1 MNPQLLWLIPI
12 FPFAGFLINGLLGR
26 KIPRAVVSTLALTAT
41 LLPALLVTKLW
52 MAMTAAGGPLT
63 LSVSSVPWIA
73 VSGFHVDFAFTVDH
87 LTLIMLGVVTGVGF
101 LIHVYSV
108 GYMAHEEGYWR
119 FFSYLNLFM
128 FFMLVLVLA
137 SSFLLLFVGWE
148 GVGLA
153 SYLLI
158 GFYFKKD
165 SAANAGKKA
174 FIVNRIGD
182 FGFLLALFL
191 LVAHYGTLSFD
202 AIFAKI
208 AASPLSGGFYT
219 AVALLLVLGA
229 TGKSAQIPLYVW
241 LPDAMEGP
249 TPVSAL
255 IHAATMVTA
264 GVYMVARCHVLFN
277 HSPLALT
284 VVAVVGAL
292 TALYAATMG
301 IVQHD
306 IKRVLAYSTV
316 SQLGYMFLA
325 CGVGAYSAGIFHLMT
340 HAFFKGLLFL
350 AAGSVIHSLSG
361 EQDMRFMGGLWKKIP
376 VTFWSMTAATFA
388 IAGIWPF
395 AGFFSKD
402 EILFQTFQ
410 SPNPL
415 ARLLWFV
422 GLLTAGMT
430 SFYMFRLWFKTFFG
444 ESRFSQ
450 SSFAHTS
457 HGGDHGAVHARKNTH
472 LTMEAEPETA
482 IHESPLVMT
491 LPLMLLAVLSVVGGW
506 VGIPAALGGHD
517 AFGHFLDPVFS
528 SVATPAAGQV
538 AETASHGLEL
548 TLAAISLATA
558 ALGFL
563 VAWFFYYRKPGT
575 AAQLA
580 RKFQPIY
587 SLVYHKYW
595 MDEIYGR
602 LLVTP
607 LLVFS
612 RLILGGLVES
622 GVVQGAGSTLAASAQ
637 GSSWLIR
644 RMQSGRIRSYA
655 GWLAAGAAVVIVLA
669 LFIR

>member
-12 FPFAGFLINGLLGR
+12 LPFSGFLINGLAGR
-26 KIPRAVVSTLALTAT
+26 NFPRAVVSALALTAT
-41 LLPALLVTKLW
+41 LLPALLVSKLW
-52 MAMTAAGGPLT
+52 MVMTATGGPPEIFL
-63 LSVSSVPWIA
+63 SSVPWIA
-73 VSGFHVDFAFTVDH
+73 VSGFHVNFAFTVDH
-87 LTLIMLGVVTGVGF
+87 LTLVMLGVVTGVGF

-119 FFSYLNLFM
+119 FFAYLNLFM
-128 FFMLVLVLA
+128 FFMLMLVLA

-182 FGFLLALFL
+182 FGFLLAMFL
-191 LVAHYGTLSFD
+191 LVAHYGTLNFST
-202 AIFAKI
+202 IFATI
-208 AASPLSGGFYT
+208 AASPLSGGFLT

-229 TGKSAQIPLYVW
+229 AGKSAQIPLYVW

-264 GVYMVARCHVLFN
+264 GVYMIARCHVLFD

-284 VVAVVGAL
+284 VVAVTGAL
-292 TALYAATMG
+292 TALFAATMG
-301 IVQHD
+301 MVQHD

-340 HAFFKGLLFL
+340 HAFFKDLLFL
-350 AAGSVIHSLSG
+350 SAGSVIHALSG

-376 VTFWSMTAATFA
+376 ITFWTMTAATFA
-388 IAGIWPF
+388 ISGVWPF
-395 AGFFSKD
+395 SGFFSKD

-415 ARLLWFV
+415 AKLLWLV
-422 GLLTAGMT
+422 GLVTAGMT

-444 ESRFSQ
+444 ESRFEH
-450 SSFAHTS
+450 SSFAQAS
-457 HGGDHGAVHARKNTH
+457 HGNNHASAHGNG
-472 LTMEAEPETA
+472 

-491 LPLMLLAVLSVVGGW
+491 LPLMVLGVLSLAGGW
-506 VGIPAALGGHD
+506 VGIPAALGGND
-517 AFGHFLDPVFS
+517 VIGHFLDPVFHGAA
-528 SVATPAAGQV
+528 VPAAAPAV
-538 AETASHGLEL
+538 AAAAHGLEIS
-548 TLAAISLATA
+548 LAAISLATA
-558 ALGFL
+558 ALGIF
-563 VAWFFYYRKPGT
+563 VAWLFYHRKPGT
-575 AAQLA
+575 GAKLA
-580 RKFQPIY
+580 RRFQPIY
-587 SLVYHKYW
+587 SLAYHKYW
-595 MDEIYGR
+595 IDEIYGSF
-602 LLVTP
+602 VVAP
-607 LLVFS
+607 LLAFS
-612 RLILGGLVES
+612 RLILAGLVDG
-622 GVVQGAGSTLAASAQ
+622 GVIQGTGAGLAASAR
-637 GSSWLIR
+637 GSSWLVR
-644 RMQSGRIRSYA
+644 HMQSGKIRSYA
-655 GWLAAGAAVVIVLA
+655 GWLAAGAAAVIVLA
-669 LFIR
+669 LFLR

>member
-1 MNPQLLWLIPI
+1 MNTQLLWLIPI
-12 FPFAGFLINGLLGR
+12 LPFAGFLINGILGR
-26 KIPRAVVSTLALTAT
+26 KFPRPLVSAIALIAT
-41 LLPALLVTKLW
+41 LLPVLIVCELW
-52 MAMTAAGGPLT
+52 LFMTSAGAPLS
-63 LSVSSVPWIA
+63 LSVASVSWIA
-73 VSGFHVDFAFTVDH
+73 VTGFHVAFALSVDH

-101 LIHVYSV
+101 LIHIYSV
-108 GYMAHEEGYWR
+108 GYMAHEEGYSR
-119 FFSYLNLFM
+119 FFAFLNLFM
-128 FFMLVLVLA
+128 FFMSVLVLA
-137 SSFLLLFVGWE
+137 SNFLLLFVGWE

-191 LVAHYGTLSFD
+191 LVAHYGTLDFG
-202 AIFAKI
+202 AIFARI
-208 AASPLSGGFYT
+208 SASPLSGGFYT

-264 GVYMVARCHVLFN
+264 GIYMVARCHVLFN

-284 VVAVVGAL
+284 VVACVGAL
-292 TALYAATMG
+292 TALVAATIG
-301 IVQHD
+301 ILQND

-350 AAGSVIHSLSG
+350 AAGSVIHALSG

-376 VTFWSMTAATFA
+376 ITFWTMTAATFA
-388 IAGIWPF
+388 ISGIFPF
-395 AGFFSKD
+395 SGFFSKD
-402 EILFQTFQ
+402 EILYQTFV

-422 GLLTAGMT
+422 GVLTAGIT
-430 SFYMFRLWFKTFFG
+430 AFYMFRLWFMTFFG
-444 ESRFSQ
+444 ESRYEQ
-450 SSFAHTS
+450 SSFAHAS
-457 HGGDHGAVHARKNTH
+457 HDGHHGG
-472 LTMEAEPETA
+472 
-482 IHESPLVMT
+482 IHESPLIMT
-491 LPLMLLAVLSVVGGW
+491 LPLIVLGILSLIGGW
-506 VGIPAALGGHD
+506 VGIPVAMGGHN
-517 AFGHFLDPVFS
+517 AIEHFLDPVFAS
-528 SVATPAAGQV
+528 AAAPAAAAG
-538 AETASHGLEL
+538 SSGLAL
-548 TLAAISLATA
+548 TLAALSLATVA
-558 ALGFL
+558 VGFFI
-563 VAWFFYYRKPGT
+563 AYFFYYRKPSI
-575 AAQLA
+575 AADLA
-580 RKFQPIY
+580 RRFAPIY

-595 MDEIYGR
+595 VDEIYG
-602 LLVTP
+602 LCIITP

-612 RLILGGLVES
+612 RIFLGGVVDT
-622 GVVQGAGSTLAASAQ
+622 GIVQGTGSGLAASTRG
-637 GSSWLIR
+637 GSWIVR
-644 RMQSGRIRSYA
+644 RIQSGNIRSYA
-655 GWLAAGAAVVIVLA
+655 GWLAAGAAAVIVLA